1 MIIMVNKIDWLAM
14 MKAVNEPKVGR
25 PRAFDRDEA
34 LFQALVVF
42 WRLGYEGA
50 SLSDLT
56 EAMGIN
62 RPSLYA
68 AFGNKE
74 SLFREVLER
83 YHELSMPSIKAALDH
98 PDIYTAFEQLL
109 HINVKQI
116 TNPTV
121 PAGCL
126 LIRGV
131 PVCNEATESIYQDVV
146 NQRVAQEVLI
156 RERLEQ
162 ARQVG
167 QLADTIDPFDMAR
180 CVMAFSNGL
189 SIQSVNGAT
198 YAELE
203 RAANLFLQGLRGL
216 LG

>member
-1 MIIMVNKIDWLAM
+1 
-14 MKAVNEPKVGR
+14 MKAITEQKVGR
-25 PRAFDRDEA
+25 PRAFDRDQA
-34 LFQALVVF
+34 LFQALNVF

-83 YHELSMPSIKAALDH
+83 YAELSIPAIKAALDH
-98 PDIYTAFEQLL
+98 PAIYTAIEQLL
-109 HINVKQI
+109 HINVAQI

-126 LIRGV
+126 LVRGV
-131 PVCNEATESIYQDVV
+131 PVCNQATASIYQAVV
-146 NQRVAQEVLI
+146 DQRLAQELLI
-156 RERLEQ
+156 CERLEQ
-162 ARQVG
+162 AHQAG
-167 QLADTIDPFDMAR
+167 QLADTVNPRDMAR
-180 CVMAFSNGL
+180 CIMAFSNGL
-189 SIQSVNGAT
+189 SIQSVNGST

-203 RAANLFLQGLRGL
+203 RTADLFLQGLRGL
-216 LG
+216 LVNEDR

>member
-1 MIIMVNKIDWLAM
+1 
-14 MKAVNEPKVGR
+14 MKAMTEQKVGR
-25 PRAFDRDEA
+25 PRAFDRDQA
-34 LFQALVVF
+34 LFQALNVF

-74 SLFREVLER
+74 QLFREVLAR
-83 YHELSMPSIKAALDH
+83 YHELSVPSIAMALEH
-98 PDIYTAFEQLL
+98 AEIYVALEQLL
-109 HINVKQI
+109 RINIRQI
-116 TNPTV
+116 TNPNV

-131 PVCNEATESIYQDVV
+131 PVCNDTTAPIYQAVV
-146 NQRVAQEVLI
+146 DQRLGQESLI

-162 ARQVG
+162 SAQAGELAANVDPVDLAR
-167 QLADTIDPFDMAR
+167 TI
-180 CVMAFSNGL
+180 MAFSNGL

-198 YAELE
+198 HAELE
-203 RAANLFLQGLRGL
+203 RSVELFLRGL
-216 LG
+216 KVLLVA